1 MFIGH
6 YGAGLALKRFA
17 PNTSL
22 GTLLLAALW
31 LDIIWPVFILLGIER
46 VTITP
51 GATRVTPLVFE
62 YYPFTH
68 SLLATVFWAVSL
80 FVICRLLKGRFYTAL
95 ALGAGVLSHWLLD
108 AIVHKPDLPI
118 GISNASF
125 AGMGLWNHPW
135 ATALVEGLI
144 FAVGLSLYLGTTRP
158 INAIGRYGIWAFAGV
173 LVIIYAVQ
181 FAGSVP
187 PNATV
192 VAYVGLA
199 QALLIIFGGWADRGR
214 RPGIRGS

>member
-31 LDIIWPVFILLGIER
+31 ADILWPVFLLSGIER

-51 GATRVTPLVFE
+51 GATKASPLVFD

-68 SLLATVFWAVSL
+68 SLLATVFWAVC
-80 FVICRLLKGRFYTAL
+80 FATVCRLLKGRFYTAL
-95 ALGAGVLSHWLLD
+95 ALAAGVLSHWLLD

-118 GISNASF
+118 SFANASF
-125 AGMGLWNHPW
+125 VGLGLWNYPW
-135 ATALVEGLI
+135 AAAVVEGLLL
-144 FAVGLSLYLGTTRP
+144 AVGFSVYLRTTRP
-158 INAIGRYGIWAFAGV
+158 LNGVGRYGIWAFAGV
-173 LVIIYAVQ
+173 LVIIYALQ
-181 FAGSVP
+181 FAGPAP
-187 PNATV
+187 PNAAV
-192 VAYVGLA
+192 VAYAGLA
-199 QALLIIFGGWADRGR
+199 QALLISFGGWVDRGR
-214 RPGIRGS
+214 RPVVR